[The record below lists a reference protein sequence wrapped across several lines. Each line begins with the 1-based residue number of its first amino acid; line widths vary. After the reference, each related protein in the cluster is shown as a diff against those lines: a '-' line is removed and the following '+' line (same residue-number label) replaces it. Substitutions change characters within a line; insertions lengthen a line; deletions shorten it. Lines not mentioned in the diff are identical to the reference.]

1 MNKLPEDPIKYLR
14 LADFSGGR
22 NTTITPALL
31 NANESPTAKRMSFD
45 QKGTIRPGWGRVSRY
60 DEPFSDQPVS
70 GLAEYRKN
78 DGRTW
83 LMIGAGDKIY
93 YDRPSMTWKWEG
105 DALPDDML
113 QPLDDPTFTRSS
125 VAYKTDG
132 TQVSANVPRFEDG
145 KFGKAI
151 MVEEGTTNLLSAE
164 NSSFE
169 GGTVGNWGA
178 TLSTLSIVSSPSWHG
193 GKALKIVP
201 TAQDGRAQIRVDSG
215 GLGLISQGDTVTLSA
230 YARLESGGPANV
242 TVAFIIGGVG
252 GFKTT
257 LPVTSSGW
265 TRISI
270 TKTID
275 QLGTSVYIQLYGG
288 EYGVSQATVI
298 FDGIKL
304 EKKAYPTSW
313 TLGGTTRSPE
323 TLTIPTAG
331 VLNPQE
337 GTIKFWWCP
346 INQPA
351 STMTGSQF
359 VAPPIIQ
366 VGNYHQNNSWI
377 LWCGMGSQLKLFV
390 RGDNATG
397 WTGQWTI
404 IPNLSWYQLNRWYR
418 IVVRW
423 ENANTFWIFID
434 GVKYGPYVSSQ
445 PFTGIAGNIMSL
457 GRLNAS
463 SGPSNAYID
472 DLRISNIARSDAEIA
487 EAYASG
493 EPLSVDPYTT
503 YLMNFDGDLSHREA
517 YGWNSPVVNV
527 GTAKDKASGYASV
540 EIESGSVSVFSR
552 SAPADNGPWT
562 DWVPV
567 ASDGKLLHEADNFV
581 QLRLA
586 TFATG
591 VVVKSITVI
600 FDASPNATLLKD
612 ELTPNSIY
620 CFKTFRNT
628 LLIANGN
635 DPLQK
640 WDGEAE
646 TTSDVEGEPPA
657 FALIE
662 VHQNRL
668 WGIKDNIF
676 PSRLRFTDLL
686 NYESWPALNFI
697 DVSPDDGDVPT
708 ALRSNGTY
716 LMIHK
721 SKRTAVLVGDQTEN
735 YNITWLEAESGAQ
748 GQWAVAQTDRYLS
761 YVAQDGIRFSDL
773 TTSVNAIERLLPDW
787 ENINRR
793 LLYKSAQAYWGHLLL
808 TSLPGTGAVTGNTE
822 TWVYDAMRNAW
833 TLRDDWAFSCFTK
846 FNEYGSDVLLAGDAT
861 TGQVYKITP
870 EPIHDGVPVE
880 YEWKSKELNFNEPE
894 RYKVWSTVYILVE
907 GEKTQR
913 TLQVRFY
920 VDGDLKGGPD
930 LVIPAGEGVV
940 HTVRLFP
947 SQYNA
952 IFGQRLAI
960 SLKGSNGVH
969 LITIG
974 YTLRTFALGVL

>member
-70 GLAEYRKN
+70 GLGEYRKN

-113 QPLDDPTFTRSS
+113 QPPDDPTFTRSS
-125 VAYKTDG
+125 VAYKQDG
-132 TQVSANVPRFEDG
+132 TQVAANVPRFEDG
-145 KFGKAI
+145 QYGKAV
-151 MVEEGTTNLLSAE
+151 MVEEGTTNLVQNGSCENGTTNFKAINNATISAD
-164 NSSFE
+164 NS
-169 GGTVGNWGA
+169 T
-178 TLSTLSIVSSPSWHG
+178 SW
-193 GKALKIVP
+193 
-201 TAQDGRAQIRVDSG
+201 
-215 GLGLISQGDTVTLSA
+215 QG
-230 YARLESGGPANV
+230 
-242 TVAFIIGGVG
+242 
-252 GFKTT
+252 
-257 LPVTSSGW
+257 TSSIKVVCPGIDIPEGAM
-265 TRISI
+265 TTATATSCSPNTVYTGSLYIKGTGNVQILLCVLPGGIILASQNISLNSNWQRVALTGTTKSDSASI
-270 TKTID
+270 YMIVWTKTVQAITFWID
-275 QLGTSVYIQLYGG
+275 GVQIEQKPYATSFI
-288 EYGVSQATVI
+288 
-298 FDGIKL
+298 DG
-304 EKKAYPTSW
+304 
-313 TLGGTTRSPE
+313 TRSTE
-323 TLTIPTAG
+323 SLTIPTDG
-331 VLNPQE
+331 VLDPQE
-337 GTIKFWWCP
+337 GTVELTVIPQNSYTGTAQIHFEANAGTTNK
-346 INQPA
+346 NQIFLFNEA
-351 STMTGSQF
+351 GYWKMGLVDKNGVWRRVDWAYDGQRG
-359 VAPPIIQ
+359 APTRLA
-366 VGNYHQNNSWI
+366 VTWKNCNS
-377 LWCGMGSQLKLFV
+377 GEA
-390 RGDNATG
+390 NAAVKVYQDG
-397 WTGQWTI
+397 APKGTI
-404 IPNLSWYQLNRWYR
+404 
-418 IVVRW
+418 
-423 ENANTFWIFID
+423 ANVKID
-434 GVKYGPYVSSQ
+434 MD
-445 PFTGIAGNIMSL
+445 PFTICAIGRRATSL
-457 GRLNAS
+457 GLIGNAL
-463 SGPSNAYID
+463 YD
-472 DLRISNIARSDAEIA
+472 DLRISSIARSDEEIA

-493 EPLSVDPYTT
+493 EPLEIDHHTT
-503 YLMNFDGDLSHREA
+503 YSMKFDGDLSHREA

-562 DWVPV
+562 SWVPA

-668 WGIKDNIF
+668 WGIKDKVF

-870 EPIHDGVPVE
+870 EPLHDGVPVE

-907 GEKTQR
+907 GEKRQR